1 MRGMKGGK
9 VVKHVRPKWFLS
21 LLFGALSLAA
31 LILLLLC
38 LPAVQAS
45 GRVPMYFYG
54 SIMAGVAYSAFWHIH
69 DLFAR
74 RPFAVYEIE
83 RKRMEWGV
91 AHIVRLG
98 KSMAPPLVL
107 IMAVGLI
114 FAAQWMHAAI
124 AAKEGLFAFFGA
136 GFFALFLAV
145 CIYLLRTCVG
155 KKRGA
160 LYVVREDDWKDEAPA
175 WEDGAPARVNAEVRP
190 GRPWVVLRAGLAAL
204 GFAALAAV
212 ACVFIA
218 RGAPWY
224 AIAAVL
230 GGWAFWTYC
239 SWDLVRAGAEELAGK
254 RRRR

>member
-1 MRGMKGGK
+1 M
-9 VVKHVRPKWFLS
+9 KHVRPKWFLS

-155 KKRGA
+155 KNRGA

-175 WEDGAPARVNAEVRP
+175 
-190 GRPWVVLRAGLAAL
+190 
-204 GFAALAAV
+204 
-212 ACVFIA
+212 
-218 RGAPWY
+218 
-224 AIAAVL
+224 
-230 GGWAFWTYC
+230 
-239 SWDLVRAGAEELAGK
+239 
-254 RRRR
+254 

>member
-145 CIYLLRTCVG
+145 CIYLLRTV
-155 KKRGA
+155 
-160 LYVVREDDWKDEAPA
+160 W
-175 WEDGAPARVNAEVRP
+175 ARSAARSMSS
-190 GRPWVVLRAGLAAL
+190 GRMTGRM
-204 GFAALAAV
+204 
-212 ACVFIA
+212 
-218 RGAPWY
+218 
-224 AIAAVL
+224 
-230 GGWAFWTYC
+230 
-239 SWDLVRAGAEELAGK
+239 K
-254 RRRR
+254 RRRGRTARRRG

>member
-1 MRGMKGGK
+1 M
-9 VVKHVRPKWFLS
+9 KHVRPKWFLS

-175 WEDGAPARVNAEVRP
+175 RVNAEVRP

-204 GFAALAAV
+204 GIAALAAV

-239 SWDLVRAGAEELAGK
+239 SWDLVRAGVEELAGK